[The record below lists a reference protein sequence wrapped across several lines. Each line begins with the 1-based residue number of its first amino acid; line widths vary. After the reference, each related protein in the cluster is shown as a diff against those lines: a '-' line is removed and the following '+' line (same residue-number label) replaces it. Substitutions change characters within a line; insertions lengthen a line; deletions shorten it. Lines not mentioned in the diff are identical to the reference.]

1 MTTARWPLWALG
13 AAWMATAA
21 APRAAA
27 GQPPAAATKPAA
39 TAKPAANPK
48 KPAANRKPA
57 ANPKPAGN
65 PNTPAADS
73 KGEPAT
79 RAPVDSRGTDD
90 VRRAGPRAR
99 DDAHAPGTEEVDR
112 CRPRQGLTEQQHIE
126 HAADH
131 YDRGLVLYEQGDYQA
146 AVAEFVVAYCD
157 KPHPKMFLNIG
168 QAYERMLNFEKAVA
182 YFERFIRES
191 DDREPNRKRAAIR
204 VEVLR
209 GLPARIIVATVPPG
223 AEVTLSGQTGI
234 TARARANGVDPIE
247 VRKGVYTMRV
257 EMSGHEPVV
266 QRVVAEIG
274 QPYSY
279 YFRLEPKKGAVRVVA
294 TPPESRI
301 FINDRLVGIGSYLET
316 IPIGRYRLLVEAEGR
331 PTQRRPIE
339 VTAGRTTDVAIN
351 LPQKPNS
358 GRWELIL
365 ASGLVLGSAAGAMAD
380 TLFDQDSLAS
390 SLIGVGGL
398 GVGFGAAF
406 LGVPKDVTVGTSSYL
421 IGSTLIGA
429 MEGAMVSSM
438 FAGDD
443 CFDEGGGTE
452 DDMEE
457 QRDCNDDLVGGVTLA
472 TGTAGLLFASLTV
485 TRFDLDAGD
494 AALINSGAM
503 WGTGS
508 AALFWASFD
517 TDDEVLEPMILA
529 GLNLGVVAG
538 AVLGRGAEVTR
549 GRVALID
556 LSGLGGTVGGF
567 ALGQAI
573 DTNNERRAHF
583 ALVGMAT
590 GLIAGTW
597 LTRNLDAPKVNI
609 QPGVSPSA
617 SGEGAVATLA
627 MPF

>member
-13 AAWMATAA
+13 AALVASAA
-21 APRAAA
+21 VSARPAA
-27 GQPPAAATKPAA
+27 GQPRAPATRPGADSKPD
-39 TAKPAANPK
+39 ANPK
-48 KPAANRKPA
+48 APGST
-57 ANPKPAGN
+57 ANPNAPNPKAPKPDA
-65 PNTPAADS
+65 
-73 KGEPAT
+73 K
-79 RAPVDSRGTDD
+79 RAPASGAPAIDSRRSDD
-90 VRRAGPRAR
+90 RRSAGGGASRA
-99 DDAHAPGTEEVDR
+99 ALAPGTEEVDR
-112 CRPRQGLTEQQHIE
+112 CRPRQGLSEQQHIE

-204 VEVLR
+204 VDVLR

-223 AEVTLSGQTGI
+223 AEVTLSGQSGV

-247 VRKGVYTMRV
+247 VRRGIYTMRV
-257 EMSGHEPVV
+257 EVAGHEPVV

-279 YFRLEPKKGAVRVVA
+279 YFRLEPKKGVVRVVA

-301 FINDRLVGIGSYLET
+301 FINDRLVGVGSYLET
-316 IPIGRYRLLVEAEGR
+316 IPIGRYRLLIEAEGR

-339 VTAGRTTDVAIN
+339 VTAGRTTDVTIN
-351 LPQKPNS
+351 LPDKPSS

-365 ASGLVLGSAAGAMAD
+365 ASGLVLGSAAGGMAD
-380 TLFDQDSLAS
+380 TLFEQGSVAS
-390 SLIGVGGL
+390 SLIGVGAL
-398 GVGFGAAF
+398 GVGFGAAY
-406 LGVPKDVTVGTSSYL
+406 LGVPRDVSVGTSSYL

-438 FAGDD
+438 FAGGD
-443 CFDEGGGTE
+443 CFDEGGDGDQE
-452 DDMEE
+452 DDEDPT
-457 QRDCNDDLVGGVTLA
+457 DCNDDVVGGVALA
-472 TGTAGLLFASLTV
+472 TGTAGLLFASMTA

-517 TDDEVLEPMILA
+517 TDEEVLEPMILA
-529 GLNLGVVAG
+529 GLNVGVVAG
-538 AVLGRGAEVTR
+538 AVLGRGAEMTR

-567 ALGQAI
+567 ALGRAI
-573 DTNNERRAHF
+573 DTNTERRAHF

-617 SGEGAVATLA
+617 AGDGAVATLA